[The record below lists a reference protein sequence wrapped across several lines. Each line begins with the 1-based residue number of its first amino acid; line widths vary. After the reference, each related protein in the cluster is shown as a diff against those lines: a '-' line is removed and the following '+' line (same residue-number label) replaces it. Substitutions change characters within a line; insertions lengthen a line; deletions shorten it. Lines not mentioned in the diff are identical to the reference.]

1 MKTSKKGKRVDVP
14 IRDDLHREVAH
25 LAVDSNSTIQM
36 IVDELIELGLQQKK
50 LQNKNEKDNS
60 L

>member
-14 IRDDLHREVAH
+14 IREDLHREASH
-25 LAVDSNSTIQM
+25 IAIDSNSTIQM

-50 LQNKNEKDNS
+50 LPNNTKKD
-60 L
+60 